1 MSEKIY
7 YKVEEQQLKR
17 LVEYALLY
25 QALRQG
31 GVNNWEW
38 CGESISDFIDG
49 AELRNIDL
57 EPGEEKEMEHLVR
70 DQLLEYEVLEDR

>member
-7 YKVEEQQLKR
+7 YKIEEQELKA
-17 LVEYALLY
+17 LVEDALLY
-25 QALRQG
+25 EALRQG
-31 GVNNWEW
+31 GVDNWEW

-57 EPGEEKEMEHLVR
+57 EPGEQMYFEHLVR